1 MNMLKNTQ
9 AVENRANHDSP
20 AGGNAAKRQKGWQ
33 AQRRLI
39 PLWEYP
45 VSVPPE
51 SLRAKAGQAQNERQ
65 NEPAR
70 NQPAE
75 CVSGAA
81 ADSKFATI
89 TVVPGEAAPDRMVR
103 FAPAISRS
111 LGILKNIV
119 LEKQMEFLTNA
130 IGGLKEFADLEAAV
144 RNRLLPAAVTGVS
157 GVHKANL
164 IYSLCARL
172 GRRAFVVAGDEPE
185 AQRLCSDL
193 AAMGLSPLFYP
204 LRDFSFRDTEGSS
217 HEYEHQRLQVLA
229 RLLSGEC
236 GAVVCCIDAALQ
248 LTIPPAELRRRTVT
262 LEAGGSL
269 PMERA
274 LEALTACGYERAA
287 QTEGAGQFAARGGI
301 LDFFPPGGEY
311 PVRAEFF
318 GDEIDSLSLFDPETQ
333 RRTESIR
340 SATVEPAV
348 EALIED
354 PQALAEKL
362 RRLAS
367 ELRGKAAPAARTVLF
382 EEADKLKNGLHVGCA
397 DKFLPLLY
405 ERATLFDYL
414 SDDMLLFVS
423 EPAKSRERMRSALWQ
438 WGEDLKDLLADGTL
452 CRGLDSYSGD
462 WSSALSVF
470 ERAGAVYL
478 DAFVHGG
485 YETPVRALVGV
496 TARQLSAWGGSIQ
509 LLTEDLQNMLA
520 NRWACAVLCGTERA
534 AKTVAADLAAK
545 GIDAAYVEDPAKIER
560 GEVVVTLGALSGGLE
575 YPGAAFGLITH
586 GRAAA
591 PRAKKPKKA
600 KGNESIYSIADLVAG
615 DYVVHASHGIGV
627 FEGIHKI
634 DMNGVVK
641 DYIKVRYAKGD
652 LLYVPVTQLDMV
664 SKYIGPRE
672 DATVRL
678 SRLGGTDWQKAKA
691 KVRRAVRDIADDLI
705 RLYAQRMQAK
715 GHAFGEDTEWQ
726 RDFEAHFEFDETE
739 DQLRCIDEIKADME
753 KSAPMDRLLCGDVGF
768 GKTEVAL
775 RAAFKCI
782 SESKQCAMLVPTTI
796 LAWQHYQ
803 TITRRM
809 EGFPIRVELL
819 SRFRTPKEQGEIV
832 KKLERGEVDMVVG
845 THRLISEDVRF
856 RDLGLIIVDEEQ
868 RFGVAQKERLKER
881 YRDVDVLTL
890 SATPIPRTLNMALS
904 GIRDMSVI
912 EEAPRDRH
920 PVQTY
925 VLEHDDGI
933 VFEAIRR
940 ELRRGGQVYYLHN
953 DTETIQRTAAR
964 IQEAIP
970 EAKVGF
976 GHGKMN
982 EQELS
987 EVWRRLIEQEID
999 VLVCT
1004 TIIETGVD
1012 VPNVNTLVIEN
1023 ADRMGLS
1030 QLHQIRGR
1038 VGRSSRRAYAY
1049 LTFTRDKVLSEV
1061 AQKRLSAIR
1070 QYTEF
1075 GSGFKIAMRDL
1086 EIRGAGNLL
1095 GGEQHGHMEA
1105 VGYDM
1110 YLHLLAEAVGRAKG
1124 EPVQEYGEEC
1134 LVDMQVTAHI
1144 PESYISDLN
1153 QRLDVYRRIADIRTR
1168 EDALDVTD
1176 ELIDRFGEPPASV
1189 SGLIDVALLRNL
1201 ASRLGVREIRQQENT
1216 LFLYSEKID
1225 MKKVGALI
1233 SALRGRILLNAGAKP
1248 YVSVRIAPGE
1258 TPLQT
1263 LTGVLRAME
1272 SA

>member
-1 MNMLKNTQ
+1 
-9 AVENRANHDSP
+9 
-20 AGGNAAKRQKGWQ
+20 
-33 AQRRLI
+33 
-39 PLWEYP
+39 
-45 VSVPPE
+45 
-51 SLRAKAGQAQNERQ
+51 
-65 NEPAR
+65 
-70 NQPAE
+70 
-75 CVSGAA
+75 
-81 ADSKFATI
+81 
-89 TVVPGEAAPDRMVR
+89 
-103 FAPAISRS
+103 
-111 LGILKNIV
+111 
-119 LEKQMEFLTNA
+119 MEFLTDA
-130 IGGLKEFADLEAAV
+130 IGRLKEFRDLEAAV
-144 RNRLLPAAVTGVS
+144 RGRRLPAAVTGVS

-185 AQRLCSDL
+185 AQRLCADL

-217 HEYEHQRLQVLA
+217 HEYEHQRLQVLE
-229 RLLSGEC
+229 RLLSSEC
-236 GAVVCCIDAALQ
+236 GAVVACADAALQ
-248 LTIPPAELRRRTVT
+248 FTIPPGELKRRTMRLKEGESV
-262 LEAGGSL
+262 
-269 PMERA
+269 PMEQA
-274 LEALTACGYERAA
+274 VEALTACGYERAA
-287 QTEGAGQFAARGGI
+287 QIDGPGQFAARGGI
-301 LDFFPPGGEY
+301 LDFFPPGSEF

-318 GDEIDSLSLFDPETQ
+318 GEEIDSLSLFDPISQ
-333 RRTESIR
+333 RRTER
-340 SATVEPAV
+340 VPEATVEPAV
-348 EALIED
+348 EALIER
-354 PQALAEKL
+354 PRALAEKI
-362 RRLAS
+362 RKLAS
-367 ELRGKAAPAARTVLF
+367 ELRGRAAPAARNALN
-382 EEADKLKNGLHVGCA
+382 EQADKLENGLHIGCA
-397 DKFLPLLY
+397 DKFLPLIY
-405 ERATLFDYL
+405 KRATLFDYL

-423 EPAKSRERMRSALWQ
+423 EPVKSRERMRSAQWQ

-452 CRGLDSYSGD
+452 CRGLDSYGGD
-462 WSSALSVF
+462 WQNALSVF
-470 ERAGAVYL
+470 AEHGAVYL
-478 DAFVHGG
+478 DTFVHGG
-485 YETPVRALVGV
+485 YETPVRTLIGM
-496 TARQLSAWGGSIQ
+496 TARQLSAWGGSLQ
-509 LLTEDLQNMLA
+509 LLTEDLENMLE

-534 AKTVAADLAAK
+534 AKTVAADLQAK
-545 GIDAAYVEDPAKIER
+545 EISAAYVERPEKIER
-560 GEVVVTLGALSGGLE
+560 GEVVVTAGTLSGGLE

-586 GRAAA
+586 GRTAA
-591 PRAKKPKKA
+591 PRAKKPKKSKNRDA
-600 KGNESIYSIADLVAG
+600 VCSISDLSPG
-615 DYVVHASHGIGV
+615 DYLVHATHGIGV
-627 FEGIHKI
+627 FEGIHRI

-672 DATVRL
+672 DAAVRL
-678 SRLGGTDWQKAKA
+678 SRLGGADWQRAKA
-691 KVRRAVRDIADDLI
+691 KVRRAVKDIADDLI
-705 RLYAQRMQAK
+705 RLYARRMQAK
-715 GHAFGEDTEWQ
+715 GHAFAPDTEWQ
-726 RDFEAHFEFDETE
+726 RDFESHFEFEETE

-753 KSAPMDRLLCGDVGF
+753 KGAPMDRLLCGDVGF

-782 SESKQCAMLVPTTI
+782 LDGKQCAMLVPTTI

-809 EGFPIRVELL
+809 EGFPVRVELL
-819 SRFRTPKEQGEIV
+819 SRFRTPKEQQEIV
-832 KKLERGEVDMVVG
+832 KKLARGELDMVVG
-845 THRLISEDVRF
+845 THRLISKDVQF

-868 RFGVAQKERLKER
+868 RFGVAQKERLKDR
-881 YRDVDVLTL
+881 YKNVDVLTL

-953 DTETIQRTAAR
+953 DVETIQRTAAR
-964 IQEAIP
+964 IQEAVP

-987 EVWRRLIEQEID
+987 EVWRRLIEQQID

-1012 VPNVNTLVIEN
+1012 VPNVNTLIIEN

-1049 LTFTRDKVLSEV
+1049 LTFRRDKVLSEI
-1061 AQKRLSAIR
+1061 ARKRLSAIR
-1070 QYTEF
+1070 QFTEF

-1095 GGEQHGHMEA
+1095 GGEQHGHMAA

-1110 YLHLLAEAVGRAKG
+1110 YLHLLSEAVGRAKG
-1124 EPVQEYGEEC
+1124 EPVKEYGEEC

-1153 QRLDVYRRIADIRTR
+1153 QRLDIYRRIADIRTR
-1168 EDALDVTD
+1168 ADALDVTD

-1189 SGLIDVALLRNL
+1189 SGLIDIALLRNV
-1201 ASRLGVREIRQQENT
+1201 ASRLGIREVRQQGNT
-1216 LFLYSEKID
+1216 LFLYSDRID
-1225 MKKVGALI
+1225 MNRIGALT
-1233 SALRGRILLNAGAKP
+1233 SALRGRVLLNVGAKP
-1248 YVSVRIAPGE
+1248 YASVRVAPSE

-1263 LTGVLRAME
+1263 LTAALRAME
-1272 SA
+1272 GGAPDRVPEPAEGPAAQK